1 MAPPNRTAPS
11 AAQQQGM
18 SIETAFQQVRQAMA
32 MLYHTMTRTRQKV
45 YAMEAR
51 QRLADLGRK
60 PAMPIEF
67 RAQFG
72 EDLLIYDMFD
82 GKADGFFIEV
92 GAFDGYNYSV
102 TYALEAMGWKGLLIE
117 AIPDRAAECKARRA
131 NSRVVN
137 AALSRRGSTGETSF
151 TITADQYGG
160 MLSYHTTTAQ
170 HLSGTKEAPKTVV
183 TVPLT
188 TMDDLLKDNPP
199 TAAGGTGEIDVAS
212 IDVEG
217 GEVPLLQGFD
227 LHKHRPKVLLLEDN
241 SRGADTALR
250 DYMSTQPYVM
260 CGWLEV
266 NAVYVRADLT
276 DMQKKVMRIFRP

>member
-1 MAPPNRTAPS
+1 MAPPTKNAPS
-11 AAQQQGM
+11 AQQQGV
-18 SIETAFQQVRQAMA
+18 SIEAAFQQMRLAMA
-32 MLYHTMTRTRQKV
+32 SIYHSLTRTRQKV
-45 YAMEAR
+45 YALEASNS
-51 QRLADLGRK
+51 LAAAGRK
-60 PAMPIEF
+60 AAMPVEF

-72 EDLLIYDMFD
+72 EDLLIYDLFD
-82 GKADGFFIEV
+82 GKLDGFFIEV

-117 AIPDRAAECKARRA
+117 AIPDRAKECKERRK

-151 TITADQYGG
+151 TITTDQYGG
-160 MLSYHTTTAQ
+160 MLSYHTTTQQ
-170 HLSGTKEAPKTVV
+170 HLNDTQRAAKTVV

-188 TMDDLLKDNPP
+188 TMDDLLKDGVPP
-199 TAAGGTGEIDVAS
+199 PGEIDVAS

-217 GEVPLLQGFD
+217 GELALLQGFD

-241 SRGADTALR
+241 SRGADTSLR
-250 DYMSTQPYVM
+250 EYMSTQPYVM

-266 NAVYVRADLT
+266 NAVFVRADLT
-276 DMQKKVMRIFRP
+276 EMQKKVTRIFRP